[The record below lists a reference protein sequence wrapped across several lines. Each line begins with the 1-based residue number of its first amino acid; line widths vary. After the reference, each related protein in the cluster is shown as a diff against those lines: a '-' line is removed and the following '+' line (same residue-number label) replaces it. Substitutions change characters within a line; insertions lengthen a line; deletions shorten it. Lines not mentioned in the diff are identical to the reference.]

1 MSVIT
6 FDRAKASVGLS
17 NFVEFYEDYRKYYEQ
32 QSTTLKRDKKHLAKK
47 LLDSNPKA
55 TSITGQ
61 YTRINYTV
69 AIFSNKWE
77 KEMLKATIESNH
89 HAVSKETKAKA
100 RDLLHHYQP

>member
-1 MSVIT
+1 MLNPAAFFCGIVIAIEMRGWVSMIT

-32 QSTTLKRDKKHLAKK
+32 QSSSLKGDKKRLAQK

-61 YTRINYTV
+61 YTLLNH
-69 AIFSNKWE
+69 
-77 KEMLKATIESNH
+77 KAVNSELSFPL
-89 HAVSKETKAKA
+89 A
-100 RDLLHHYQP
+100 